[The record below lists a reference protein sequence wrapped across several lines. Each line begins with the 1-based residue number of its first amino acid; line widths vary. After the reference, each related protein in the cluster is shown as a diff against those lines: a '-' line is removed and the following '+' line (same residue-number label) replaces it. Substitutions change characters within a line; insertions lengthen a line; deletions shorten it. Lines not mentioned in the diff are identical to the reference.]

1 MPVPL
6 GSPSDGRALGA
17 AVLVFGLLSAGV
29 STLRAQ
35 GGGSGHLEIR
45 EPHSRFD
52 DRYQFETVGRT
63 FDLVNSGTTPVRI
76 SQSIALDGTGK
87 ISIEPLHLPPGGVA
101 RIAVEQPLADRLG
114 EVAYRYALLTDEPG
128 APRYRFSLA
137 GFVQSAYDPERSR
150 FEFGTLDRASG
161 GRVEIELASREV
173 DRLNIL
179 GVEAAPPYLQLS
191 WSDASA
197 DGENPARLAATLAP
211 GAPQGLLAGSVRLRT
226 NVPSQP
232 LVAVQYVAQV
242 FGDVVPSRNPV
253 PLGAIRIGESAVAV
267 VRFESRSGRLFA
279 LAPAAPEGAKSPL
292 ELAFRDC
299 AGAAPSAACRE
310 LEVRFTPLVPG
321 PISGII
327 ELSVAGDSAPLPLI
341 YTGLAI
347 LPETVIQ
354 QLPGFEPENAA
365 PPAEH
370 RP

>member
-1 MPVPL
+1 MPVRL

-17 AVLVFGLLSAGV
+17 AVLVFGLLSAGA

-35 GGGSGHLEIR
+35 GAGSGHLEIR

-63 FDLVNSGTTPVRI
+63 FELSKSGTAPVRI
-76 SQSIALDGTGK
+76 TQAIALDGTGR
-87 ISIEPLHLPPGGVA
+87 ISVDPMLLPPGGGA
-101 RIAVEQPLADRLG
+101 RIEVQQPLGDRLG
-114 EVAYRYALLTDEPG
+114 EVAFRYALLTDEPG
-128 APRYRFSLA
+128 ADRYRFSLS
-137 GFVQSAYDPERSR
+137 GFVQSAFDPERPR
-150 FEFGTLDRASG
+150 FEFGNLDRARG
-161 GRVEIELASREV
+161 GRAEIGLASREV
-173 DRLNIL
+173 DRLRIL
-179 GVEAAPPYLQLS
+179 SVEEAPPFLQLS
-191 WSDASA
+191 WSEPGGPEGQVD
-197 DGENPARLAATLAP
+197 LVATLAP

-267 VRFESRSGRLFA
+267 VHFESRSGRLFS

-327 ELSVAGDSAPLPLI
+327 ELRVAGDSAPLPLI

-347 LPETVIQ
+347 LPDTVIQ
-354 QLPGFEPENAA
+354 QLPGFEPEKAA